1 MQMSTRTRLNWLID
15 AAVFLGGVLAALSGI
30 YFLYVPSGGYRG
42 GRNPTYGVTIL
53 FSRATWADLHTW
65 GGVVM
70 VIAAV
75 VHFSIHWSWVKT
87 MSKRVGKKLVSKG
100 PRTSRGSNV
109 NLIVDG
115 VVFVSGVLA
124 AASGIYFLYAPTGGY
139 DGGLNPGWDPGFLFS
154 RTTWDLIHTWAGVV
168 FVIAVVVHFAIH
180 WGWVSKVTAR
190 FFKKQESCPEPRE
203 VPAVL

>member
-1 MQMSTRTRLNWLID
+1 MSTRTRLNWLID

-42 GRNPTYGVTIL
+42 GRNPMYGVTVL
-53 FSRATWADLHTW
+53 FSRTTWSDLHTW
-65 GGVVM
+65 GGVAM

-75 VHFSIHWSWVKT
+75 VHFSIHWGWVKT
-87 MSKRVGKKLVSKG
+87 MSRRVGKTLVSKG
-100 PRTSRGSNV
+100 PQVSKGSKT

-115 VVFVSGVLA
+115 VVFVSGVLT

-139 DGGLNPGWDPGFLFS
+139 DGGRNLGWDPGFLFS
-154 RTTWDLIHTWAGVV
+154 RTTWDLIHTWAGVA

-180 WGWVSKVTAR
+180 WGWVRKVTAR
-190 FFKKQESCPEPRE
+190 FFERRGSRREPRE
-203 VPAVL
+203 VPAVQ